1 MTENS
6 LLFLRGSFAALALC
20 GASIGTSFG
29 QAPVTNSGTLT
40 CIVADVPNQPSAVI
54 ELSCNFKSI
63 AGITSDYLGSA
74 GTKAGTFPTAK
85 HVFVWSVVARDPSKA
100 PLLDGKFTSETGREG
115 PAVLIGG
122 ADRSIRLEPAGRNE
136 QLAGP
141 GEITTLTLKLAA
153 TKT

>member
-1 MTENS
+1 MTPNS
-6 LLFLRGSFAALALC
+6 LLFFRGSFVALLLC
-20 GASIGTSFG
+20 SAFIGPSFG
-29 QAPVTNSGTLT
+29 RAPATNSGTLT
-40 CIVADVPNQPSAVI
+40 CTVADVPKQPSAVI

-63 AGITSDYLGSA
+63 AGITSDYKGSA
-74 GTKAGTFPTAK
+74 GTKAGTFPAAK
-85 HVFVWSVVARDPSKA
+85 HVFVWSVVARDTSKA
-100 PLLDGKFTSETGREG
+100 PLLDGSFAAESGREG

-122 ADRSIRLEPAGRNE
+122 ADRSVRLEPAGRNE